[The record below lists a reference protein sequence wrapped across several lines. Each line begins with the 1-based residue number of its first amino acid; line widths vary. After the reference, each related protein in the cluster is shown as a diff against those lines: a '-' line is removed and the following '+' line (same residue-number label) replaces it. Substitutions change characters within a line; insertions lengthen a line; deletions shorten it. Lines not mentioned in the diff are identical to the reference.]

1 MFINY
6 FNPIDKNT
14 FEFKQT
20 LNQNNVGYDID
31 CYYEQFPNF
40 ENADFAL
47 IFVPENRRS
56 MTCDLFNSHV
66 QVRRAFYNLFKG
78 NWNCKIVD
86 FGNLNLGQTTDDS
99 YFAITDV
106 VSNLISQSVLPIIIG
121 GGHDLT
127 YPIYQ
132 SYHSF
137 SKGVNMLCID
147 SKFDLINDKNSI
159 NADNFLGFILKED
172 PNHLNNFV
180 NLGYQKYLCQN
191 DESHLIEKML
201 FEALRLGDLRS
212 NMKESEPYIRNSD
225 IVSFDLSAIKQSDAL
240 NSSKPSPN
248 GLESHHACVL
258 ARYSG
263 MSDRVSSFG
272 IFELGQVDT
281 DNSNPNFNPTM
292 SLVAQVIWHF
302 IEGFSLRMNDTPSI
316 ETLNNNYQK
325 YLIPIQETELQ
336 YVFYKSKI
344 TGRWWVSSSM
354 DFENDSN
361 IREYIIPC
369 SYKDYLDANSGEV
382 SRRVRRLLKM
392 KL

>member
-1 MFINY
+1 MQLR
-6 FNPIDKNT
+6 K
-14 FEFKQT
+14 
-20 LNQNNVGYDID
+20 
-31 CYYEQFPNF
+31 
-40 ENADFAL
+40 
-47 IFVPENRRS
+47 
-56 MTCDLFNSHV
+56 
-66 QVRRAFYNLFKG
+66 AFYNLFKG
-78 NWNCKIVD
+78 NWSCKIVD
-86 FGNLNLGQTTDDS
+86 FGNLNLGQNLDDT
-99 YFAITDV
+99 YFAITDI

-137 SKGVNMLCID
+137 TKGVNMLCVD
-147 SKFDLINDKNSI
+147 SKFDLINDTNSI
-159 NADNFLGFILKED
+159 NSDNFLGSILKKD

-201 FEALRLGDLRS
+201 FEALRLGDLR
-212 NMKESEPYIRNSD
+212 NNIKESEPYIRYSD
-225 IVSFDLSAIKQSDAL
+225 IISFDLSAIKQSDAP

-248 GLESHHACVL
+248 GIESHHACVL

-272 IFELGQVDT
+272 IFELGEVD
-281 DNSNPNFNPTM
+281 NNESNLNFNATM

-302 IEGFSLRMNDTPSI
+302 IEGVSLRMNDTPSI
-316 ETLNNNYQK
+316 ENLNNNYQK
-325 YLIPIQETELQ
+325 YLIPIPDTELQ

-354 DFENDSN
+354 DFENNSS
-361 IREYIIPC
+361 IRELIVPC
-369 SYKDYLDANSGEV
+369 SYKDYLDATVGEV
-382 SRRVRRLLKM
+382 SKRVHRLLKT